1 MKNSQSVITILCLFL
16 VQLSSAQTEP
26 TYATEDDLEEPV
38 FQVVEKTPQPK
49 EGMQEYYK
57 FLARNIKY
65 PEEDKKKG
73 VEGKAFVQFIVE
85 KDGRITDVKP
95 HRKWENYCSEAMMEE
110 ALRVIKLSD
119 DWNPGMQRGEP
130 VRVSYTIPIKFS
142 LGR

>member
-1 MKNSQSVITILCLFL
+1 MKNSQSVLSILCLFL

-26 TYATEDDLEEPV
+26 THATEDDVEELV

-49 EGMQEYYK
+49 EGMYEYHK

-95 HRKWENYCSEAMMEE
+95 FDRWETYCTEAMMEE
-110 ALRVIKLSD
+110 ALRVIKLSE
-119 DWNPGMQRGEP
+119 DWNPGLQGGKP
-130 VRVSYTIPIKFS
+130 VRVRYTIPIKFS